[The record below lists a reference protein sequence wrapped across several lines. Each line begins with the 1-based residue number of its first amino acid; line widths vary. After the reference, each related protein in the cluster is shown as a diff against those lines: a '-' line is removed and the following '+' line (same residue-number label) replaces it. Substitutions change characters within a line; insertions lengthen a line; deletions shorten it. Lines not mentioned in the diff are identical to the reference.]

1 MEFQKKRLALVLAS
15 LLATT
20 MVSGCDWWDDDK
32 DSTQQGVTLPP
43 TEVVDQVTIVAPS
56 EPTVAPGSIAFSYLT
71 EADAAPTARALVA
84 PVKFADWTLAVSDCD
99 GNVIEE
105 GLSPVS
111 EDDFGPVWSVPVGD
125 ATCLDLTVLDGSGS
139 PRDSVA
145 DLTLAEYP
153 AGNVAKVQGRSELF
167 TSRAA
172 AGAVFTGID
181 TAAKVTLPQ
190 GDPPGE
196 AVETAPAAT
205 AVLQF
210 VDADGSLAD
219 VYDTMNLYIWN
230 NGEGCG
236 ADAPGADIEAL
247 TGAAGA
253 NTGWPNAAINPAG
266 SDEFGPYW
274 EIPVTDDA
282 ACFQVIVR
290 TSPDDAGKRTGDIT
304 VDLSEN
310 TDRIVAV
317 ANGAS
322 PGDAKAT
329 RAEAYS
335 GGGFA
340 GGVAGAAAHLIDD
353 KTLIWDEAG
362 AEVVDSVRLFY
373 TKDVALAANAAG
385 EMVPEL
391 ALTLDP
397 VELTD
402 EQKAK
407 FPHLASKKAF
417 SLRSLPAG
425 ATLEVLSKGELIAVA
440 ADENGELKF
449 ATQVQMPG
457 ALDALFAA
465 DALDEQLGA
474 TVVDGGVQFKLW
486 APTAKAVW
494 VKLYDNNKQA
504 TSALAMA
511 YDQDSGVWS
520 VTSNAAAHGTFY
532 RYVVQQFYPQT
543 REVKQLEVTD
553 PYSLSL
559 SMNSQ
564 HSQVVN
570 LDDPSTKP
578 AGWDDDYQ
586 TPEMDDFVVYES
598 HIRDFSVADADS
610 QYPGLYKAFTE
621 TQSAPMQHLQKLK
634 DAGLTHFQLLPAF
647 DLATINEDPAKR
659 VDITDTVAKLCEV
672 NVNAVACAAD
682 SGIARD
688 AVIKDLL
695 AAFDPASDD
704 AQALMA
710 DIRGFDSFNWG
721 YDPFHYGVP
730 EGSYATNPD
739 GITRIVE
746 FREMVQALHTMG
758 LGVAMDVVYN
768 HTNESGLTDKSV
780 LDKIVPWYYQRLN
793 PSTATVENSTCCA
806 NTATEHA
813 MMAKLMKDTLVVW
826 TEQYKIDSFRFDL
839 MGHQPLAAMEE
850 SLAATRDVNPN
861 MYFYGE
867 GWNFGEVQNDA
878 RFVQA
883 TQLNLA
889 GTGIGSFSDRL
900 RDAVRGGSPFD
911 GADFLRKNQGF
922 ANGVYNDPNDQNSG
936 EGVDMDA
943 LKLSA
948 MSQADQIMVELTG
961 NLADYVLVNKEGEVV
976 TGKDIDYGGQPSG
989 YTQSPKEVITYVS
1002 KHDNQTLWD
1011 INQYKLPADM
1021 TSAERAKAQVFAL
1034 SFPAFGQGNA
1044 FIHMGSDLLRSKSM
1058 ERDSYD
1064 SGDWYNLVDFTG
1076 QTTAWNVGLP
1086 RQDKDGSNW
1095 DLIKTIIA
1103 NDNTKPTADDIDF
1116 ATTAFQELLSIR
1128 AESKL
1133 FRLGTKEAVM
1143 ARVDFHN
1150 VGPEQTPGVIVMSI
1164 DDGVDAGD
1172 DLDATKDAVVVV
1184 FNGSDEAY
1192 TKDLGVTGLVLHDN
1206 HAVSAEG
1213 AAVTGSTITVPGYT
1227 TAVFVLPQDGEQGA
1241 GIPVAEKVIG
1251 DQPTFGEVAV
1261 LLRGSVTTWDP
1272 GTATTYIGDGVY
1284 SIDVEL
1290 AAGEYQF
1297 KFADSGWGTLGV
1309 NFGYNDVTVAEDSLP
1324 LTGNGDGNF
1333 VLSLAAGGTFTFS
1346 IDADEADQPVVKVT
1360 EVVPFGEAVVLLRGS
1375 VTSWDPGTAT
1385 TYAGAGVYS
1394 VSVDLAAG
1402 DYQFKFADAG
1412 WGAGTGINF
1421 GFNEATV
1428 ADGSLPLS
1436 GNGDGNFVVTIP
1448 TEGLYD
1454 FQLNAA
1460 DVDALEVKVSAAAE

>member
-32 DSTQQGVTLPP
+32 DSTTPEVTLPA
-43 TEVVDQVTIVAPS
+43 TEVVDQVTIVTPA
-56 EPTVAPGSIAFSYLT
+56 EPAVAPGSIAFSYLT
-71 EADAAPTARALVA
+71 EADAAPTARELVA
-84 PVKFADWTLAVSDCD
+84 PVKFADWTLNVSDCD
-99 GNVIEE
+99 GNIIEE

-125 ATCLDLTVLDGSGS
+125 EICLDLTVLDGSDTV
-139 PRDSVA
+139 RDSISG
-145 DLTLAEYP
+145 LTLAEFD
-153 AGNVAKVQGRSELF
+153 GNVAKVQGMAEPF
-167 TSRAA
+167 ASRAA
-172 AGAVFTGID
+172 AAAAFTGID

-196 AVETAPAAT
+196 AVETAPAGT

-210 VDADGSLAD
+210 VDADGSLAEA
-219 VYDTMNLYIWN
+219 YDTMNLYIWN
-230 NGEGCG
+230 NGAGCG

-253 NTGWPNAAINPAG
+253 NTGWDNAAINPAG

-290 TSPDDAGKRTGDIT
+290 TTPNDAGKRTQDVT
-304 VDLSEN
+304 VNLSEN

-317 ANGAS
+317 ANGA
-322 PGDAKAT
+322 GVGKAKAT

-373 TKDVALAANAAG
+373 TRNTALAANAAG

-768 HTNESGLTDKSV
+768 HTNESGLTEKSV

-793 PSTATVENSTCCA
+793 PSTAVVENSTCCS

-839 MGHQPLAAMEE
+839 MGHQPLAAMTE
-850 SLAATRDVNPN
+850 SLEATKAVNPN

-867 GWNFGEVQNDA
+867 GWNFGEVEDDA

-883 TQLNLA
+883 SQLNLA

-976 TGKDIDYGGQPSG
+976 TGKDIDYGDQPSG

-1086 RQDKDGSNW
+1086 REDKDGSNW
-1095 DLIKTIIA
+1095 NLIKTIIA
-1103 NDNTKPTADDIDF
+1103 NENTKPTADDIDF
-1116 ATTAFQELLSIR
+1116 AATAFQELLSIR

-1133 FRLGTKEAVM
+1133 FRLGTKEEVM

-1150 VGPEQTPGVIVMSI
+1150 VGPDQTPGVIVMSI
-1164 DDGVDAGD
+1164 DDGVDAGS

-1206 HAVSAEG
+1206 HVVSADATVE
-1213 AAVTGSTITVPGYT
+1213 GSTITVPAYT

-1241 GIPVAEKVIG
+1241 GIPVAEKVLG
-1251 DQPTFGEVAV
+1251 DQPTFGDVAV
-1261 LLRGSVTTWDP
+1261 LLRGDMNAWGGDD
-1272 GTATTYIGDGVY
+1272 ATTYVGDGVY

-1290 AAGEYQF
+1290 VAGEYQF
-1297 KFADSGWGTLGV
+1297 KFADAEWGDLGV
-1309 NFGYNDVTVAEDSLP
+1309 NFGFNEVTVDEASFA
-1324 LTGNGDGNF
+1324 LTQAGDNLKITI
-1333 VLSLAAGGTFTFS
+1333 VRAGTYTFS

-1360 EVVPFGEAVVLLRGS
+1360 EVLPFGEAEVLLRGDMNG
-1375 VTSWDPGTAT
+1375 WGADDAL
-1385 TYAGAGVYS
+1385 TYVGGGIYS
-1394 VSVDLAAG
+1394 ISFEITEAKS
-1402 DYQFKFADAG
+1402 YNFKFADAD
-1412 WGAGTGINF
+1412 WGGQGVDVGF
-1421 GFNEATV
+1421 GAISEAE
-1428 ADGSLPLS
+1428 GSLSLS
-1436 GNGDGNFVVTIP
+1436 AAGADISVTIP
-1448 TEGLYD
+1448 AVGMYD
-1454 FQLNAA
+1454 FVLNAA
-1460 DVDALEVKVSAAAE
+1460 DRDAMEVKVSAAAE